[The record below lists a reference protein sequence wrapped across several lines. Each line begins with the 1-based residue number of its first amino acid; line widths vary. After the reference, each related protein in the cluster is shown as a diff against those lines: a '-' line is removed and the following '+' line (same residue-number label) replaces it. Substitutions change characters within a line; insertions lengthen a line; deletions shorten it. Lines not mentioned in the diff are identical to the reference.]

1 MFHALREDRGEG
13 KEESRM
19 EKLTKWIIIIV
30 LALYVISPVDLAPGP
45 VDDAIAILIYM
56 IAARRKRAIEVL
68 DAGCDYEEE

>member
-1 MFHALREDRGEG
+1 
-13 KEESRM
+13 M
-19 EKLTKWIIIIV
+19 EKITKWLIISV

-68 DAGCDYEEE
+68 DAGYDHEKEYGGYEDDFSYNRNN